1 MYLLALAH
9 LTIRRQLTYRM
20 ATISG
25 LLTNIFFGLLRVAV
39 MTALYAGYAQERG
52 LDINT
57 ITVRGL
63 SLDQAVSFTGIT
75 QAIIMYLSLF
85 NWSNVINQVKSG
97 EISAELLKPVDFYL
111 SWFARDIGSALIQ
124 LLLRG
129 VPIVLLYVTLF
140 NIDLPS
146 SFGQWLAFALAMA
159 LALWVSF
166 GWRFLANLAAFWTP
180 DANGFARGVF
190 GLAYMLSGFVIPL
203 RFFPDWLRTIAWLT
217 PFPSTVTTP
226 VEAFVGTM
234 GAQELAG
241 QFAVQIAWGIAL
253 TIACQVVLRLGVR
266 KLVIQGG

>member
-1 MYLLALAH
+1 MHLLALIQ

-25 LLTNIFFGLLRVAV
+25 LVTNVFFGLLRVAL
-39 MTALYAGYAQERG
+39 MTALYTGYAQERG
-52 LDINT
+52 LNVDT
-57 ITVRGL
+57 VAVRGL
-63 SLDQAVSFTGIT
+63 SLDQAISFTGIT

-85 NWSNVINQVKSG
+85 NWTNVIAQVKTG
-97 EISAELLKPVDFYL
+97 EIGSELLKPVDFYM

-129 VPIVLLYVTLF
+129 APIMLLYVALF
-140 NIDLPS
+140 DIDMPASLA
-146 SFGQWLAFALAMA
+146 QWLAFAIAMA

-190 GLAYMLSGFVIPL
+190 GLAYMLSGFVVPL
-203 RFFPDWLRTIAWLT
+203 RFFPDWLSTIAWLT

-226 VEAFVGTM
+226 VEAFVG
-234 GAQELAG
+234 AISPQQLVS
-241 QFAVQIAWGIAL
+241 QFAAQIAWGIGL
-253 TIACQVVLRLGVR
+253 TIACQIVLRLGVR